1 MRSLIPGRRSARAQ
15 RDPAPSRWGYRYQRL
30 MLTPMFRVLLR
41 VGLPVFLILFIAGY
55 WGAQAENRE
64 RFAMAVADLRTSIEE
79 RPEFMVAAMAV
90 DGADDALA
98 AQVRAVLAVE
108 FPVSSFAL
116 DLEVMRAK
124 VEELAAVRRA
134 TLRVKPG
141 GILDVDVTPRVP
153 VAVWRRQDGLHLVD
167 ADGVLIGMIDA
178 RAARADLPL
187 IAGEGAADAVAEALL
202 LFATTG
208 PIAPRVRGL
217 VRMGERRWDLVLDRD
232 QRILLPGARAVEA
245 LERVIALAQAQ
256 DMLERDIAVVDMRHA
271 KRPTIRLTQ
280 TAHAA
285 LRGESETRTGT
296 EN

>member
-55 WGAQAENRE
+55 WAAQAENRE

-90 DGADDALA
+90 DGTDDALA

-116 DLEVMRAK
+116 DLVAMRAT

-187 IAGEGAADAVAEALL
+187 IAGDGAADAIAEALV
-202 LFATTG
+202 LFATAD

-245 LERVIALAQAQ
+245 LERVIVLAQAQ

-280 TAHAA
+280 TAYAA
-285 LRGESETRTGT
+285 LRGESETRTRTG
-296 EN
+296 N